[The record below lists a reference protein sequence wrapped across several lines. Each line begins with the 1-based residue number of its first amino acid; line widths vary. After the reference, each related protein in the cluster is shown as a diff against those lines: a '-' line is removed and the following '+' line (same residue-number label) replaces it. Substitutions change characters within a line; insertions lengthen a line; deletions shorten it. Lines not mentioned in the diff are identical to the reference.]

1 MPTTR
6 TVQTPS
12 LTAAAPTVFTADGT
26 GDKFRIPDSGCFMR
40 ITNGGG
46 ASITATLDDPTSVSP
61 EGAQSWNPDVQW
73 TVPNG
78 TSRVVRIADAK
89 RFNNA
94 AVDGLASVAWSSA
107 TSVTFELY
115 S

>member
-12 LTAAAPTVFTADGT
+12 LTAAAPTQFNADAT
-26 GDKFRIPDSGCFMR
+26 GDTFRIPESGCTLR
-40 ITNGGG
+40 LTNGGG
-46 ASITATLDDPTSVSP
+46 ASITATLDDPTSQSP

-78 TSRVVRIADAK
+78 ASRVVKISDAK

-94 AVDGLASVAWSSA
+94 AVDGLASVTWSA
-107 TSVTFELY
+107 VTSVTFELY
-115 S
+115 G